1 MCCCV
6 DFDLCRRRLL
16 LYFYTVSLF
25 ACSIHRRRK
34 ACLFGFFCLF
44 VFFFCL
50 FRFVFWSDFISDL
63 WRGPS
68 EALSF
73 SYFFYNSPNSFQ
85 RKTRV
90 FTKWSC
96 GTREGRI
103 RLCWTWRKQVRAFLN
118 NPHHYFDNVWTSC
131 LWQSFWNNI
140 LKYNDLTL
148 FPKGYKAVLNEMFRV
163 IGEFWLYFSSFCFLI
178 LAHRNGSL
186 MLQGV
191 NMTNERENPP
201 PWLNLI
207 KPHHAL

>member
-1 MCCCV
+1 MSPSSSAVFLYGVPVCLQHPPQEKSLP
-6 DFDLCRRRLL
+6 FRILL
-16 LYFYTVSLF
+16 PVRFFLF
-25 ACSIHRRRK
+25 
-34 ACLFGFFCLF
+34 
-44 VFFFCL
+44 L

-63 WRGPS
+63 WCGPS

-131 LWQSFWNNI
+131 LWRSFWNNI

-191 NMTNERENPP
+191 NMTNERETPP
-201 PWLNLI
+201 LI
-207 KPHHAL
+207 KSD